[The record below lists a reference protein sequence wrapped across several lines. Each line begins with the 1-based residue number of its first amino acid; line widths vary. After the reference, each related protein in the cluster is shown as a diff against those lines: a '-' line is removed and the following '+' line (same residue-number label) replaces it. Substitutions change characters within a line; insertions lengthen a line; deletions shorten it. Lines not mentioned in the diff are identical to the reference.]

1 MGVSD
6 IQYYVKLKEG
16 PQNIRNM
23 MEFFSQIPK
32 ERRGNLSAVKLEVKI
47 GLQGCVL
54 SISKR
59 LATPPP
65 AA

>member
-1 MGVSD
+1 MGDRIEESFRKRR
-6 IQYYVKLKEG
+6 VKTMFDV
-16 PQNIRNM
+16 I
-23 MEFFSQIPK
+23 
-32 ERRGNLSAVKLEVKI
+32 NLSAEKSVVKI
-47 GLQGCVL
+47 VLQGCVL